1 MNNEVANLL
10 IEYRKKENISQREL
24 ARRLEVDNAYIARIE
39 NGTIKK
45 LSINLLGKI
54 SKELDISFFELLQ
67 ISNYTGEE
75 IEILQVFGDNINDFC
90 NFVDDEII
98 KQYLIKDENGNIR
111 ISIIKILD
119 DYKKEKININKTL
132 GLLSCSINKNIYNYL
147 TEKEIKKLE
156 NNKK

>member
-45 LSINLLGKI
+45 LSINL
-54 SKELDISFFELLQ
+54 FELLQ